1 MTKIIIVLVCDES
14 LKDLG
19 SVPSLSLDPWNFS
32 HYFELICKYRSMFVM
47 LYPLHFSERG
57 GGGKVSRWLLSMSSA
72 I

>member
-1 MTKIIIVLVCDES
+1 MFVYDKS

-19 SVPSLSLDPWNFS
+19 LVPSLFLDPWNFS

-57 GGGKVSRWLLSMSSA
+57 GGEKVSRWLLSMSSA